1 MYLVRRKSRQ
11 TNLQSK
17 QIVVHL
23 SGGSLRLAGL
33 VPNKWENIQATAYGS
48 ATADGM
54 DTEAEVMVGGWMR
67 AKTEEKTYTEIEVE
81 SETDTM

>member
-54 DTEAEVMVGGWMR
+54 DTEAEVVVGVE